1 MNNLSVN
8 NINNLESIISKLENT
23 MKPELNVTDA
33 NKRLI
38 PFIVCNAIYKDN
50 KDVNLK
56 QALAIGTVFK
66 TNLESLINE
75 DQNEWLNNM
84 DIQVAHITVNGE
96 ECYLDIER
104 VCKLLESANMI
115 VSTDEGY
122 ILGESII
129 KVLSRVSGASKPTK
143 VGETFTRKHGYS
155 KVNHGKFTEQC
166 VHVLEDTKY
175 TVNTEM
181 LELARKVFKQGNLE
195 VKAKLNNEMYMLKG
209 CGELDPNSAYYSE
222 FKMDNRG
229 RFYQCDYAGP
239 NGQTSDLSRS
249 VQDLSGVSTDYDIDK
264 TIEYL
269 LAEIGDMCKLSGD
282 MLDKAIHAAVNDDVN
297 FILRNI
303 DGLRSIKKPWEFVKV
318 AKIITKLRNGE
329 RIYIGVAIGYDAKG
343 SGIQLGALMVS
354 DEAMLMNCGFT
365 SKEVDDVYVRAVNS
379 LEQAGIK
386 NMTRNGIKK
395 AFMSVYYGA
404 GVSAMMDEDTVLNID
419 NCFDNMW
426 LDINKENEHWC
437 EERAKTIHTAITKS
451 FGQKLIR
458 LRAAIKNAGY
468 NYKLDEVKYDK
479 PLKHMM
485 PNGFEVSMDYRL
497 CVDIDGETI
506 YNNEGV
512 NARVES
518 LGINETYENYSHTSD
533 EYDYAAY
540 GRKGFVNMIQGVDAV
555 LASLII
561 HNCNKLGAKHVICV
575 HDCFRV
581 NVNDVEILEKAIK
594 LAYLEL
600 FGHMN
605 NEPTENLNNLDI
617 LGQYFIGSQIA
628 SKDEY
633 KHLDQ
638 TQNQFFP
645 GHDKRRILSKVDG
658 IKLVDLINDFDNTA
672 YFGK

>member
-8 NINNLESIISKLENT
+8 TFKDIKSIISKLENT
-23 MKPELNVTDA
+23 MKPELNVTNA
-33 NKRLI
+33 NKRPV

-50 KDVNLK
+50 DDINLK

-66 TNLESLINE
+66 ANLESIINGNQ
-75 DQNEWLNNM
+75 DEWLNDM
-84 DIQVAHITVNGE
+84 DIQVTHASVNGE
-96 ECYLDIER
+96 DCCLDINR
-104 VCKLLESANMI
+104 VYKLLESANMI

-122 ILGESII
+122 ELGESII
-129 KVLSRVSGASKPTK
+129 RVLSMESGASKPTK
-143 VGETFTRKHGYS
+143 VGEVFTRKHGYS

-181 LELARKVFKQGNLE
+181 LELARKVFKQGNSK
-195 VKAKLNNEMYMLKG
+195 VKAKINTEMYMLKG

-269 LAEIGDMCKLSGD
+269 LEEIGEMCKLSGD
-282 MLDKAIHAAVNDDVN
+282 MLDKAIQAAVNDDVK

-303 DGLRSIKKPWEFVKV
+303 DGSRSIKKPWEFVKV

-354 DEAMLMNCGFT
+354 DESMLMSCGFT
-365 SKEVDDVYVRAVNS
+365 TKEVDDVYVRGVKS
-379 LEQAGIK
+379 LERAGIK

-395 AFMSVYYGA
+395 AFMSIFYGA
-404 GVSAMMDEDTVLNID
+404 GAGAMMVEKTVLNID
-419 NCFDNMW
+419 DCFDNMW
-426 LDINKENEHWC
+426 LDIDKENEYLC
-437 EERAKTIHTAITKS
+437 GERAKTIHAAITNS

-468 NYKLDEVKYDK
+468 SYKNKEAKYDK

-485 PNGFEVSMDYRL
+485 PNGFEVAMDYKI
-497 CVDIDGETI
+497 CIDINGEIIENDGI
-506 YNNEGV
+506 DV
-512 NARVES
+512 HVES
-518 LGINETYENYSHTSD
+518 LGINQYYEKYSHTTD
-533 EYDYAAY
+533 EYDYIAY
-540 GRKGFVNMIQGVDAV
+540 GRKGFVNMVQGVDAV

-581 NVNDVEILEKAIK
+581 NVNDVDILEKAIK
-594 LAYLEL
+594 LTYLEL

-617 LGQYFIGSQIA
+617 LSQYFIGSQIA

-645 GHDKRRILSKVDG
+645 GNDKRRILSKVDG
-658 IKLVDLINDFDNTA
+658 IKIIDVINDFDNTA